1 MMKKNEH
8 RDNEHP
14 PPQLRSDNSGQR
26 SNPIRRIEVCVCR
39 TVQRE
44 TNPPVEVAH
53 CSTGTFLEK
62 LHALLVRTSQSG
74 PRLRLTHLVT
84 HLERKT

>member
-1 MMKKNEH
+1 MNIGTT
-8 RDNEHP
+8 NTL
-14 PPQLRSDNSGQR
+14 LRNSDVITPGSEATL
-26 SNPIRRIEVCVCR
+26 PIRRIEGCVCR

-44 TNPPVEVAH
+44 TNPPVEVAL
-53 CSTGTFLEK
+53 CWTGTFLEK

-84 HLERKT
+84 DLERKT